1 MKPTQQLRQAVDH
14 SLDAYAMINFSQG
27 FEEATNGLDELSDLK
42 HNTGDTA
49 AAEIL
54 RWAAKELRGE
64 NAENAR

>member
-1 MKPTQQLRQAVDH
+1 MNRTQTLRQAVDN

-27 FEEATNGLDELSDLK
+27 FEEATNGIDELSDLK
-42 HNTGDTA
+42 HNQGDTE

-64 NAENAR
+64 NA